1 MEMAVPVLAVTVLLL
16 PPVDVAVPVLA
27 VTVLLLPP
35 VEVAVAAV
43 TVLLL
48 PPVDVAVAAVTVLLA
63 RLLPSAACQRLRS
76 VGSSSLKTVHL
87 TSTAFQTIHSKL
99 FADLKSNNVQF
110 QNKSELFIKQGFENP
125 SRGE

>member
-1 MEMAVPVLAVTVLLL
+1 MDMAVPVLAVTVLLL

-63 RLLPSAACQRLRS
+63 RLLPSAACQRLRL
-76 VGSSSLKTVHL
+76 VGSTSLKTVHL

-99 FADLKSNNVQF
+99 FADL
-110 QNKSELFIKQGFENP
+110 
-125 SRGE
+125 